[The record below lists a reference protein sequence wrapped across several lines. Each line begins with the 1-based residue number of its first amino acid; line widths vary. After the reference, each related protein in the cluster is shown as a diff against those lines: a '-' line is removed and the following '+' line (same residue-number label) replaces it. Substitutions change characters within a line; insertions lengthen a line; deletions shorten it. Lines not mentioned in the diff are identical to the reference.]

1 MFFFVHFPDWKIGI
15 HCFLAVPT
23 SQVFRYIYL
32 FGTFRLAYRRV
43 IFDRAM
49 LLCHHYPFEFLAD
62 MLNYPFELF

>member
-43 IFDRAM
+43 IFDT
-49 LLCHHYPFEFLAD
+49 LLFLRVSVYRECNNLEHA
-62 MLNYPFELF
+62 LLSN